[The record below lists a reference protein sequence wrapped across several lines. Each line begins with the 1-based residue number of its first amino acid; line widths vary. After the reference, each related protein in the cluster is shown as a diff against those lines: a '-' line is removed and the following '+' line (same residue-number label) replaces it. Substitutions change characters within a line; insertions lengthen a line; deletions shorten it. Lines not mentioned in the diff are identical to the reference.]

1 MEQNIKRIVCLII
14 LCFLSALSFAQGM
27 QENFSFEMNNV
38 SSEASIGPGECV
50 NFSPSISNI
59 CNITGYVCF
68 KIDQPF
74 IEEEN
79 KPLYVFETNEPWQL
93 LKDYILD
100 DRYISIY
107 TYPNSLP
114 PSQSTKP
121 LFSTIQMSP
130 IPIFLYAQLKD
141 ISITITMHTSDD
153 DDFGSIIL

>member
-1 MEQNIKRIVCLII
+1 MLITISCI
-14 LCFLSALSFAQGM
+14 LSSVVFAQGV

-50 NFSPSISNI
+50 NFFPFISKI
-59 CNITGYVCF
+59 GNITGYVCF

-79 KPLYVFETNEPWQL
+79 TPLYVFETNEPWQL

-114 PSQSTKP
+114 PGQSTKP

-130 IPIFLYAQLKD
+130 IPIPLYAQLED
-141 ISITITMHTSDD
+141 ISFSITMNAEDEKNEEY
-153 DDFGSIIL
+153 FIY

>member
-1 MEQNIKRIVCLII
+1 MLITISCI
-14 LCFLSALSFAQGM
+14 LSSVVFAQGV

-50 NFSPSISNI
+50 DLTPSISNI
-59 CNITGYVCF
+59 GNITGYVYF

-79 KPLYVFETNEPWQL
+79 TPLYVFETNEPWQL

-114 PSQSTKP
+114 PSQSTIPIFNK
-121 LFSTIQMSP
+121 IQMSSIP
-130 IPIFLYAQLKD
+130 IPIYAQLED
-141 ISITITMHTSDD
+141 ISITITIYTSDD
-153 DDFGSIIL
+153 DGFESIVL